1 MNKFR
6 MMQDSAELQGGCLQE
21 NKEIYIML
29 NEFEYIERFAFLE
42 ENRKLIFDRYIE
54 KQVYK

>member
-1 MNKFR
+1 
-6 MMQDSAELQGGCLQE
+6 MMQDSAELQGGCVQE